1 MERKNAPETLMRL
14 TSTQAALAPQPVI
27 SFCQNWKPEA
37 SGGVS
42 VGEDARTSAAT
53 PATSGEA
60 IEVPDQTPVP
70 LLGTLLMMP
79 SPGAITLGQPR
90 SDNDQTVSSVPLA
103 PTEISPAA
111 FSAAGYIFCSVPL
124 LPAAT
129 TTTTGWAGGVIGF
142 GSSFSIFLSSHASPT
157 NCLSMSDWWTVA
169 RLMLITSAPSSV
181 EGSPSVSSA

>member
-1 MERKNAPETLMRL
+1 MRSV
-14 TSTQAALAPQPVI
+14 TSV
-27 SFCQNWKPEA
+27 
-37 SGGVS
+37 GVS

-70 LLGTLLMMP
+70 LSGTLLMMP
-79 SPGAITLGQPR
+79 SPGAITLGHAR
-90 SDNDQTVSSVPLA
+90 SEFGQTVSSSRLA

-129 TTTTGWAGGVIGF
+129 TTQTGWGGGVIRV
-142 GSSFSIFLSSHASPT
+142 GSSASIGL
-157 NCLSMSDWWTVA
+157 
-169 RLMLITSAPSSV
+169 
-181 EGSPSVSSA
+181 